1 MCRRHRKK
9 SFLITKHYY
18 HFSYCRHTSIF
29 VIPSLDKCSSHLPQ
43 RWIDLTST
51 LCCVCDHI
59 SVSSMQVRSVIAKP
73 PVLQSLVQVIL
84 CFTVLFVSIAKIQ
97 ACVTQLYNT
106 AVVMSIITNYSCL
119 ISAVHRNHISLCM
132 WSQMLATFKI
142 FTEISAFLFHSLHMI
157 VWCSSARVNQPISM

>member
-84 CFTVLFVSIAKIQ
+84 CFTVLFVSIAKVQ

-132 WSQMLATFKI
+132 
-142 FTEISAFLFHSLHMI
+142 
-157 VWCSSARVNQPISM
+157 